1 MKKALILV
9 CCCLIGVL
17 FTACGEDSNKNN
29 NSTNGDYNN
38 NPGSYNSTISSY
50 PENSTIPSLVESTVS
65 GAKSDVNSMMSKVES
80 KMQ

>member
-1 MKKALILV
+1 MKKVLILL

-29 NSTNGDYNN
+29 SSTNGDSNN

-50 PENSTIPSLVESTVS
+50 PENSTIPSAVDSMVS
-65 GAKSDVNSMMSKVES
+65 GAKSDVTSMMSNVES